1 MELDSKNSKCKCTSH
16 RLVEKIVCAML
27 PEKPVIYSDSK
38 KIVHEE
44 VTDFVYGQIEALP
57 VYLRIIYKII
67 LYTFNLF
74 SIFIC
79 GNIFSNLSKP
89 KQLKY
94 LRIWSNSPI
103 CQMRDFVKLIKSCT
117 FLQYFDHSIILEAMK
132 NQAENN
138 EKQLQTGK
146 N

>member
-1 MELDSKNSKCKCTSH
+1 MELDSKNSKCNCASYK
-16 RLVEKIVCAML
+16 LVEKIVNALL
-27 PEKPVIYSDSK
+27 PEKPVIYSDSR

-57 VYLRIIYKII
+57 AYLRIVYKMV
-67 LYTFNLF
+67 LYKFNLL

-89 KQLKY
+89 NQLKY

-103 CQMRDFVKLIKSCT
+103 RQMRDFVKLIKSCA
-117 FLQYFDHSIILEAMK
+117 FLQYFDHRIILEAIT
-132 NQAENN
+132 NQTENN